1 MEDEAQGAVTGRYMT
16 QGKQII
22 FGISLMAPIAI
33 FGTYGVAS
41 SLSGGK
47 LPSAYILAF
56 VVMLITA
63 YSYGKMVRVY
73 PTSGSAYGYV
83 QKTIHPMAGFLVG
96 WMLLLDYAF
105 VPMLSVLFLGL
116 ALHEMIP
123 AVPAVLWVA
132 LFVGLSTW
140 INIRGMQMAIRV
152 NRIMVALQYTLI
164 AAFVVMS
171 LLKILTRS
179 AVDPL
184 DYLAPLAGPD
194 LSWMA
199 VIAGTALVCQSFLGF
214 DAVTTIAEESVQP
227 SRTIPRTLLI
237 VTMLNGAVF
246 ILIAYLGSLAYQGRT
261 FGSEDTAALDLFGYL
276 GGSQFQ
282 TFFLLISAVSVFTLV
297 VSQQAGISRLLY
309 VMGRDKVFP
318 PRIFC
323 YTHPRYSTPV
333 GGIVVIGLVTVAG
346 SAFFDLV
353 TLASLVNFGA
363 FFAFS
368 FVNACVIIHFYVR
381 AGERTLRSLLM
392 NLLLPG
398 LGLLSN
404 VWLISSLSSQ
414 AFLVGG
420 LWFAAGL
427 GYLVVAT
434 KLFTRKPQ
442 WELFDASL

>member
-1 MEDEAQGAVTGRYMT
+1 MEGEVRGGAAGRYMT
-16 QGKQII
+16 QGRQII

-33 FGTYGVAS
+33 FGTYGVANR
-41 SLSGGK
+41 LSGGK
-47 LPSAYILAF
+47 LPSAYVLAF
-56 VVMLITA
+56 LVMLITA

-123 AVPAVLWVA
+123 VIPAVLWVA

-140 INIRGMQMAIRV
+140 INIRGMLMAIRV
-152 NRIMVALQYTLI
+152 NRIMVVLQYVLI
-164 AAFVVMS
+164 AGFIGMS
-171 LLKILTRS
+171 LVKIITG
-179 AVDPL
+179 AAAEPPDF
-184 DYLAPLAGPD
+184 LAPLAGPD

-199 VIAGTALVCQSFLGF
+199 VVAGTALVCQSFLGF
-214 DAVTTIAEESVQP
+214 DAVTTIAEESVEP
-227 SRTIPRTLLI
+227 GRTIPRTLLI
-237 VTMLNGAVF
+237 VTLLNGAVF
-246 ILIAYLGSLAYQGRT
+246 ILIAYLGSLSYQGHT
-261 FGSEDTAALDLFGYL
+261 IGSEDTAALDLFGYL
-276 GGSQFQ
+276 GGGLFQ

-318 PRIFC
+318 RRIFC
-323 YTHPRYSTPV
+323 YMHPRYSTPA
-333 GGIVVIGLVTVAG
+333 GGILFIGILTVAG

-363 FFAFS
+363 FFAFA
-368 FVNACVIIHFYVR
+368 FVNTCVLIHFYIR
-381 AGERTLRSLLM
+381 ARERSFRSLLM

-404 VWLISSLSSQ
+404 IWLITSLSSH

-427 GYLVVAT
+427 GYLVITT

>member
-1 MEDEAQGAVTGRYMT
+1 
-16 QGKQII
+16 
-22 FGISLMAPIAI
+22 
-33 FGTYGVAS
+33 
-41 SLSGGK
+41 
-47 LPSAYILAF
+47 
-56 VVMLITA
+56 
-63 YSYGKMVRVY
+63 MVRVY

-123 AVPAVLWVA
+123 AIPSVLWVA

-140 INIRGMQMAIRV
+140 INILGMQMAIRV
-152 NRIMVALQYTLI
+152 NRIMVALQYALI
-164 AAFVVMS
+164 AAFIGMS

-179 AVDPL
+179 AIDPL
-184 DYLAPLAGPD
+184 DFLAPLAGSD
-194 LSWMA
+194 LSWIA

-214 DAVTTIAEESVQP
+214 DAVTTIAEESVTP

-237 VTMLNGAVF
+237 VTMLNGLVF
-246 ILIAYLGSLAYQGRT
+246 ILIAYLGSIAYQGQT

-276 GGSQFQ
+276 GGSTFQ

-323 YTHPRYSTPV
+323 YTHPRYSTPI
-333 GGIVVIGLVTVAG
+333 GGILAIGLITIAG

-363 FFAFS
+363 FFAFA
-368 FVNACVIIHFYVR
+368 FVNACVVIHFYVR
-381 AGERTLRSLLM
+381 ARERTLRSLLM

-404 VWLISSLSSQ
+404 IWLISSLSSQ

-427 GYLVVAT
+427 GYLVIST
-434 KLFTRKPQ
+434 KLFTRKPK